1 MIHTLGAG
9 SDASEPWLR
18 AAMAITGAPILY
30 LLVVRMLPAP
40 QRRRG
45 TRRTGTSA
53 MPGAS

>member
-1 MIHTLGAG
+1 MR
-9 SDASEPWLR
+9 SEPWLR

>member
-1 MIHTLGAG
+1 ML
-9 SDASEPWLR
+9 
-18 AAMAITGAPILY
+18 ITGAPILY

-45 TRRTGTSA
+45 MRRTGTSA